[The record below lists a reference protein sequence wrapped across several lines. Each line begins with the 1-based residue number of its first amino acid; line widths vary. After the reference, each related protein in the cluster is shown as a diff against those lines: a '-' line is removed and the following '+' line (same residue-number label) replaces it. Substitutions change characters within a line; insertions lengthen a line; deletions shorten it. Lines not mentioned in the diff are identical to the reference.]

1 MEIQTDLVSIIMP
14 SYNSAATI
22 LQSVESIQKQ
32 SYENW
37 ELLITDD
44 GSQDETVG
52 IVRKL
57 CRDDG
62 RIHLEVHPENRGA
75 GEARNSSIRAAR
87 GRYIAFLDSDDLWLP
102 TKLELQIDFMREKQ
116 AALTYTWYQRFD
128 GDKLGRVVRA
138 PLSVTFRQLLT
149 NNVIGC
155 LTAVYDVDK
164 VGKVFLPQIR
174 QRQDMALWLRILS
187 QGEIAHGLPKCLS
200 TYRTDSGRTSN
211 KLRAMGYQ
219 WRLYRSVLGYSR
231 IRSALLTAEYFV
243 RTVLRVLFDVVSV
256 KSVVVVP

>member
-1 MEIQTDLVSIIMP
+1 MLMEIQTDLVSIIMP

-149 NNVIGC
+149 NNVIG
-155 LTAVYDVDK
+155 
-164 VGKVFLPQIR
+164 
-174 QRQDMALWLRILS
+174 S
-187 QGEIAHGLPKCLS
+187 
-200 TYRTDSGRTSN
+200 
-211 KLRAMGYQ
+211 
-219 WRLYRSVLGYSR
+219 
-231 IRSALLTAEYFV
+231 
-243 RTVLRVLFDVVSV
+243 
-256 KSVVVVP
+256 